1 MSGDSDRPGDT
12 VGDGGSGGDVTDGTE
27 AEALVEY
34 GIEDRPPLPTALLL
48 GGQHYL
54 TMVGANIAVPLI
66 LAGVLG
72 FADQPAVLGKF
83 VGTFFVASGVAT
95 LAQTTLGNR
104 YPIVQGAPFS
114 LLAPAIAV
122 VGAAPVV
129 GGLPDWQ
136 SKLLFLQGAI
146 IAAALAEVAIGY
158 FGIVGRLRKYLSP
171 LVVAPV
177 IALIGLSLV
186 SAPQVVDVAGSV
198 EGAQQNWWL
207 LLLTLG
213 LIVLFSQYL
222 GDRHRTFD
230 LFPVLLGVLG
240 AWAVA
245 SVLSVVGFYTPQSLG
260 YVDLGAVTEGQLLY
274 AIHPLQYGMPR
285 FETSF
290 AIGMFAGVV
299 ASIVESFADYH
310 AVARLSGVGAP
321 NEQRIN
327 NGIGM
332 EGLMTAFAGSMGAC
346 GCTSYSENVGAIG
359 ITGVASRF
367 VVQVGAVLML
377 VVGFF
382 GPFGRLV
389 ATIPDPIVG
398 GLFVAMFGQI
408 VAVGLSNLKY
418 VDLDSSRNLFVLGT
432 AIFVGLAVP
441 EYMAIAGREGFL
453 AGLAA
458 MPVVGNALA
467 TPAVGGTLFV
477 VGSTSMAVGGVVALF
492 FDNTI
497 PGTPEERGV
506 TAWEALAE
514 GEDDYDS
521 PLDRLRNARREDGP
535 ARAD

>member
-1 MSGDSDRPGDT
+1 MSGADSSDGERPSGDA
-12 VGDGGSGGDVTDGTE
+12 DERAGGHADDSLVT
-27 AEALVEY
+27 Y
-34 GIEDRPPLPTALLL
+34 GIEDKPPLPTALLL

-72 FADQPAVLGKF
+72 FADRPAILGKF
-83 VGTFFVASGVAT
+83 VGTFFVVSGVAT

-114 LLAPAIAV
+114 LLTPAIAV

-146 IAAALAEVAIGY
+146 VAAALAEVAIGY
-158 FGIVGRLRKYLSP
+158 LGVVGRLRRYLSP

-177 IALIGLSLV
+177 IALIGLSLF
-186 SAPQVVDVAGSV
+186 SAPQIVDVSSTV

-240 AWAVA
+240 AWVVA
-245 SVLSVVGFYTPQSLG
+245 GLLSATGFYTPSSLG
-260 YVDLGAVTEGQLLY
+260 YVDLAAVTEGQLVY
-274 AIHPLQYGMPR
+274 AIHPLQYGVPR

-290 AIGMFAGVV
+290 AIGMFAGVI

-332 EGLMTAFAGSMGAC
+332 EGLMTAFAGLMGAC

-367 VVQVGAVLML
+367 VVQVGAVVML

-432 AIFVGLAVP
+432 AIFVGLAIP
-441 EYMAIAGREGFL
+441 EYMAIAGRDAFV
-453 AGLAA
+453 AGLAGVP
-458 MPVVGNALA
+458 MVGDVLA
-467 TPAVGGTLFV
+467 TSAVGGTLFV
-477 VGSTSMAVGGVVALF
+477 VGSTGMAVGGIVALF

-497 PGTPEERGV
+497 PGTPEERGI

-514 GEDDYDS
+514 GEDDFRS
-521 PLDRLRNARREDGP
+521 PLDRLRDRGGDSTT
-535 ARAD
+535 RAD

>member
-1 MSGDSDRPGDT
+1 MSGADA
-12 VGDGGSGGDVTDGTE
+12 GDGGVEERPDDGGD
-27 AEALVEY
+27 ALVRY
-34 GIEDRPPLPTALLL
+34 GIEDRPPLGRALLL

-66 LAGVLG
+66 LAAALG

-95 LAQTTLGNR
+95 LAQTAFGNR

-114 LLAPAIAV
+114 LLAPALAV
-122 VGAAPVV
+122 VGTAPAL
-129 GGLPDWQ
+129 GGMPDWQ

-146 IAAALAEVAIGY
+146 VAAAAAEVAIGY
-158 FGIVGRLRKYLSP
+158 FGVVGRLRRYLSP

-186 SAPQVVDVAGSV
+186 GAPQIVDVNAAA

-213 LIVLFSQYL
+213 LVVLFSQYL
-222 GDRHRTFD
+222 GDRHDLFD
-230 LFPVLLGVLG
+230 LFPVLLGVAG
-240 AWAVA
+240 AWLVA
-245 SVLSVVGFYTPQSLG
+245 GVLSVTGVYTPSSLG
-260 YVDLGAVTEGQLLY
+260 YVDYGAVFEGQLVY
-274 AIHPLQYGMPR
+274 AIHPLQYGVPR
-285 FETSF
+285 FEASF
-290 AIGMFAGVV
+290 AIGMFAGVL
-299 ASIVESFADYH
+299 ASVVESFADYH

-332 EGLMTAFAGSMGAC
+332 EGLMTAFAGLLGAC

-377 VVGFF
+377 VVGFL

-432 AIFVGLAVP
+432 AVFVGLAVP
-441 EYMAIAGREGFL
+441 RYLTTAGREAFL
-453 AGLAA
+453 AGLEGVPLAGE
-458 MPVVGNALA
+458 VLA

-477 VGSTSMAVGGVVALF
+477 VGTTQMAVGGVVALF

-497 PGTPEERGV
+497 PGTPEERGI

-514 GEDDYDS
+514 GEDDFTS
-521 PLDRLRNARREDGP
+521 PLDRLRAARDDDAAAG
-535 ARAD
+535 AD